1 MEIGLAGYRWLI
13 VSKKNRAPDYIL
25 KKFGKVLG
33 QLIYNR
39 KEIFSEDIDEE
50 IIYPK
55 FKKLIEPKL
64 FTDLD
69 KVSYELAK
77 AIKEQKK
84 IVVYGDYDADG
95 ITSTSLL
102 INFLRDINV
111 NVKYYIPSRFTEGYG
126 LNKKAIKKISEIAD
140 VLIVVDSGT
149 NAFEELIYAQ
159 KLGLKVFI
167 FDHHE
172 PKKPDWK
179 LENVFILNPKL
190 HKNIE
195 DSFKHLASV
204 GIVFYII
211 IMLRKLLNLEI
222 KLRPYL
228 DIVSIGTV
236 ADVVPLSLINRILVK
251 KGIEELNQK
260 KRIGLKALME
270 TLDIRE
276 ASTFDLSFII
286 APRLNAAG
294 RLDDAKKAVKLLT
307 TKNKKTGEIIS
318 RELEILNKKRQKLTE
333 LIYKEAQI
341 QISKKSSGS
350 SSIVVSDKKW
360 HPGIVGIVAGRLA
373 QKYKVPSVVL
383 SINNGKAVGSA
394 RSTGNIN
401 IYKFIEKNSNLFDKF
416 GGHALAAG
424 FTIPVKNIDI
434 FTERLENYIKNLND
448 EDKISYIEIDMEV
461 PLGYWNERTI
471 NELKILEPF
480 GEGNP
485 YPKFIDRNLR
495 IDDFMT
501 IGHENQHLKFWFK
514 DGDGKVYPAL
524 WWGAVNYFKNL
535 AVGMKV
541 DIVYTPK
548 ISSWKGRTS
557 IEFIIED
564 IKINKSNKI
573 N

>member
-13 VSKKNRAPDYIL
+13 ISEKNKAPDYIL
-25 KKFGKVLG
+25 KKFGRVLG

-39 KEIFSEDIDEE
+39 KEIFSENLDEE

-55 FKKLIEPKL
+55 FKKLLEPSL
-64 FTDLD
+64 FADLD
-69 KVSYELAK
+69 KISYELAK
-77 AIKEQKK
+77 VIKKDKK

-111 NVKYYIPSRFTEGYG
+111 NVKYYIPSRFSEGYG
-126 LNKKAIKKISEIAD
+126 LNKKAIKRISEIAD

-149 NAFEELIYAQ
+149 NAFEELIFAQ
-159 KLGLKVFI
+159 KSGLKVFI

-179 LENVFILNPKL
+179 LDNVFILNPKL
-190 HKNIE
+190 HKDID

-211 IMLRKLLNLEI
+211 IMLRKLLNLDI
-222 KLRPYL
+222 KLKPYL

-236 ADVVPLSLINRILVK
+236 ADVVPLSIINRILVK

-260 KRIGLKALME
+260 KRIGIKSLLDS
-270 TLDIRE
+270 LDIKE

-307 TKNKKTGEIIS
+307 TKDKKVGETIS

-341 QISKKSSGS
+341 QISKGLTINT
-350 SSIVVSDKKW
+350 SIVVSDEKW

-383 SINNGKAVGSA
+383 SVNNGKAVGSA

-401 IYKFIEKNSNLFDKF
+401 IYKFIESNAELFEKF

-424 FTIPVKNIDI
+424 FTIPVKNIPT
-434 FTERLENYIKNLND
+434 FTERLDEYIKNLKD
-448 EDKISYIEIDMEV
+448 EDRISYVEIDMEV
-461 PLGYWNERTI
+461 PLGYWTKNAI

-485 YPKFIDRNLR
+485 YPKFIARNLR

-501 IGHENQHLKFWFK
+501 VGHENQHLKFWFK
-514 DGDGKVYPAL
+514 DVKGNVYPAL
-524 WWGAVNYFKNL
+524 WWGAINYFKYL
-535 AVGMKV
+535 SVGMNV

-548 ISSWKGRTS
+548 ISSWKGRTTV
-557 IEFIIED
+557 EFIVED
-564 IKINKSNKI
+564 IKINKNW
-573 N
+573 

>member
-1 MEIGLAGYRWLI
+1 METGLGGYRWVI
-13 VSKKNRAPDYIL
+13 IAEKNKAPEYIL
-25 KKFGKVLG
+25 KKYGKVLG
-33 QLIYNR
+33 QLLYNR
-39 KEIFSEDIDEE
+39 KEIFNENLDEE

-55 FKKLIEPKL
+55 FKKLLEPSL
-64 FTDLD
+64 FNDLD
-69 KVSYELAK
+69 KISYELAK
-77 AIKEQKK
+77 AIKNNKK

-111 NVKYYIPSRFTEGYG
+111 DVRYYIPSRFNEGYG
-126 LNKKAIKKISEIAD
+126 LNKGAIKKISEIAD
-140 VLIVVDSGT
+140 ILIVVDSGT
-149 NAFEELIYAQ
+149 NAFEELTYAQ
-159 KLGLKVFI
+159 KLGLKVFV

-172 PKKPDWK
+172 PKRPDWK
-179 LENVFILNPKL
+179 LDNVFILNPKL
-190 HKNIE
+190 HKDIE

-204 GIVFYII
+204 GIVFYIL
-211 IMLRKLLNLEI
+211 IMLRKLLNLDI
-222 KLRPYL
+222 KLKPYL

-251 KGIEELNQK
+251 KGIEEINQK
-260 KRIGLKALME
+260 KRVGIKALLE
-270 TLDIRE
+270 NLDIKE

-307 TKNKKTGEIIS
+307 TKNKKIGESITK
-318 RELEILNKKRQKLTE
+318 ELEILNKKRQKLTE
-333 LIYKEAQI
+333 IIYKEAQI
-341 QISKKSSGS
+341 QISKGLANSD
-350 SSIVVSDKKW
+350 SIVVYSKDW

-383 SINNGKAVGSA
+383 AVNNGKAIGSV
-394 RSTGNIN
+394 RSSGNIN
-401 IYKFIEKNSNLFDKF
+401 IYKFIEQNSKLFEKF

-424 FTIPVKNIDI
+424 FTIPVENIPI
-434 FTERLENYIKNLND
+434 FTKKLGEYISNL
-448 EDKISYIEIDMEV
+448 DKEEKFAYIEIDMET
-461 PLGYWNERTI
+461 PLEYWNKNAI

-485 YPKFIDRNLR
+485 YPRFVARNLR

-514 DGDGKVYPAL
+514 DNKGNVYPAL
-524 WWGAVNYFKNL
+524 WWGAVNYFKYL
-535 AVGMKV
+535 SVGMKV

-548 ISSWKGRTS
+548 ISSWKGKVN

-564 IKINKSNKI
+564 IKINKK
-573 N
+573 